1 MTGLWSLVLPEE
13 AINLVTNPS
22 GEEAT
27 TGYTA
32 VGGSLARTS
41 EKSRRGAYSIKIT
54 PTAGTGDGC
63 YYGTVSLINNT
74 VYTFS
79 VDVWA
84 AASIPITIYFATTGG
99 TLKGMATD
107 LTGNGDWQRT
117 EVTWMAMLFTSP
129 NRRGSA
135 CLSAST

>member
-1 MTGLWSLVLPEE
+1 MNGVLALLLPEE
-13 AINLVTNPS
+13 ATNLFTNPS
-22 GEEAT
+22 GEEAA
-27 TGYTA
+27 TGYAA
-32 VGGSLARTS
+32 VGGSLAPTS

-84 AASIPITIYFATTGG
+84 AASVPITLYFATTGV
-99 TLKGMATD
+99 TLKGTPTD
-107 LTGNGDWQRT
+107 LTR
-117 EVTWMAMLFTSP
+117 
-129 NRRGSA
+129 
-135 CLSAST
+135 